1 MARRNKTTF
10 ERLQSSRL
18 NRKQRKEFERMFNAE
33 SPELEIVHPN
43 AAGINIGNESH
54 FVSVQPLV
62 YQEPVREFGS
72 WTADLHR
79 LAGWLK
85 SCGVKTVAMES
96 TGVYWIPV
104 YDVLE
109 KAGFEVYLV
118 NARWTKNLPRRKSDV
133 QECQ

>member
-1 MARRNKTTF
+1 MARRKKTTF
-10 ERLQSSRL
+10 VRLQSSRF

-43 AAGINIGNESH
+43 AAGIDIGNESH

-104 YDVLE
+104 Y
-109 KAGFEVYLV
+109 
-118 NARWTKNLPRRKSDV
+118 
-133 QECQ
+133 